1 MQASLMMKTA
11 TQSTRVNRQLPCPGF
26 KQFNS
31 RKRPFSAVSQLQ
43 PRLPCVRN
51 HKSPYADIPT
61 RCANVSSQQPRCLVR
76 AQAQADTED
85 LVSTP
90 KGSDKARPKNET
102 LPQQQP
108 RFDWCDQWYAIAYE
122 K

>member
-1 MQASLMMKTA
+1 MQASLMIEAA
-11 TQSTRVNRQLPCPGF
+11 TQSSRVDRQVPCPSF

-43 PRLPCVRN
+43 PRLRGVTNR
-51 HKSPYADIPT
+51 KSPYADIPT
-61 RCANVSSQQPRCLVR
+61 RCAPFQQPRCLIR

-90 KGSDKARPKNET
+90 KGSDKARPQNEP

>member
-11 TQSTRVNRQLPCPGF
+11 TRVDRQLPCASC

-43 PRLPCVRN
+43 PRRPFVRN

-61 RCANVSSQQPRCLVR
+61 RCANASFQQPRCLVL
-76 AQAQADTED
+76 AQAQAATED

-90 KGSDKARPKNET
+90 KGSDKARPQNEP